1 MRIVYSWLKDYVDTK
16 KTPEEIRELLTFHV
30 TEVESVQP
38 EGAIANVVVG
48 RVLEVKPH
56 PNADKLLLASVDI
69 GRGEPLTIVCGA
81 PNVAVGQ
88 LVPVALI
95 GAVLPNGMKI
105 ERRAV
110 RGEMSE
116 GMICAEDELG
126 LGKNHEGIIVLPAT
140 YKIGDTFAPA
150 GGDTIIDVSVMPNRP
165 DLMSHLGVARE
176 LAALEKKPLTVKD
189 YPPAPGAENILTVRV
204 EDTKICPR
212 FSAYVIGGI
221 KIGPSPDWMQ
231 KRLTAVGLR
240 PINNVVDLTNYLM
253 YDVGQP
259 LHAFDFDKVSGGQM
273 VVRGA
278 KDGEEVVTLDGE
290 KRRLKAGMPIIQDG
304 EKLIDLAGIMGGQN
318 SEVGASTT
326 TIVLQ
331 AANFDGIAIRQASRA
346 LGHRTDASA
355 LYEKNIDPNLALPT
369 LAKGFALLKEM
380 IPTGQVRQVI
390 DLAAVKVEPRK
401 ITLIA
406 DRVNKLLGTALS
418 EAEVV
423 GALTNLGL
431 TVAAQPGA
439 ASGVALRPHL
449 ITVTIPTYRRDLTLP
464 QDLIEE
470 VARYVG
476 YDQIPTKL
484 PAGELVPPP
493 RNTQLDLERQAK
505 EALVGSGF
513 NEVVTYAF
521 NSRSELAR
529 LGGDVAGHLEVA
541 NPISPE
547 HAFMRAS
554 LIPNLLSAAVTN
566 LKEFPEFSL
575 FELGNIF
582 YNSSARGQEK
592 VEEHSKL
599 AGVMVNTRPRKSGGK
614 VRSESFLKAKGVVNM
629 LLEQLGFDAKKI
641 SYVHLD
647 VPNATWH
654 PGRTATVRVARAG
667 EGTLDRTVWEDIG
680 FIGEVHPAML
690 AAYDIKTVVMLFDL
704 DFEKLG
710 QLAGGKK
717 ELREIGK
724 FPAVTLDVALVVDRQ
739 VLISEL
745 ENVLDEA
752 GGEMLERVELF
763 DVYEGDKVPKGK
775 KSLAFHLVYRSPERT
790 LTDSEVQAQ
799 HAKGLAAVKQKFGA
813 EIRK

>member
-1 MRIVYSWLKDYVDTK
+1 MKIVYSWLKDYVDTK

-48 RVLEVKPH
+48 KVLEVKPH
-56 PNADKLLLASVDI
+56 PNADKLRLTSVDI
-69 GRGEPLTIVCGA
+69 GQGEPLKIVCGA
-81 PNVAVGQ
+81 PNVAAGQ

-110 RGEMSE
+110 RGEMSD
-116 GMICAEDELG
+116 GMICAEDELD
-126 LGKNHEGIIVLPAT
+126 LGKNHKGIIVLPAT
-140 YKIGDTFAPA
+140 YKIGATFAPA

-176 LAALEKKPLTVKD
+176 LAALEKKPVAVKD
-189 YPPAPGAENILTVRV
+189 YPQPQGAENILTVEV
-204 EDTKICPR
+204 ADTKICPR

-221 KIGPSPDWMQ
+221 KIGPSPEWMQ
-231 KRLTAVGLR
+231 KRLTVVGLR

-259 LHAFDFDKVSGGQM
+259 LHAFDFDKVAGGRM

-278 KDGEEVVTLDGE
+278 KAGEEVVTLDGE
-290 KRRLKAGMPIIQDG
+290 RRRLKAGMPIIQDS

-318 SEVGASTT
+318 SEVGESTT

-355 LYEKNIDPNLALPT
+355 IYEKNIDPNLTIPA
-369 LAKGFALLKEM
+369 LAKGVALLKEM
-380 IPTGQVRQVI
+380 IPTAQVRQVI
-390 DLAAVKVEPRK
+390 DLEAAKVEPRR
-401 ITLIA
+401 IQLVA
-406 DRVNKLLGTALS
+406 DRVNKLLGTVLNES
-418 EAEVV
+418 EIVE
-423 GALTNLGL
+423 ALTNLGL
-431 TVAAQPGA
+431 MVSGRGQLMVTV
-439 ASGVALRPHL
+439 
-449 ITVTIPTYRRDLTLP
+449 PTYRRDLMLP

-470 VARYVG
+470 VARYIG
-476 YDQIPTKL
+476 YDRIPTKL

-493 RNTQLDLERQAK
+493 RNKQLDLEKDAK

-521 NSRSELAR
+521 NGRKGLER
-529 LGGDVAGHLEVA
+529 LGSDVAGHLEVA

-547 HAFMRAS
+547 YVYMRAS
-554 LIPNLLSAAVTN
+554 LIPNLLVAVEMN
-566 LKEFPEFSL
+566 LKEFPEFSI

-582 YNSSARGQEK
+582 YNSSARGRER
-592 VEEHSKL
+592 VEEHLKL
-599 AGVMVNTRPRKSGGK
+599 TGAMVNTRPRKSGGK

-629 LLEQLGFDAKKI
+629 LLEQLGFEQKKI
-641 SYVHLD
+641 SYINLN
-647 VPNATWH
+647 VPNATFH
-654 PGRTATVRVARAG
+654 PGRTAVVRVAQAG
-667 EGTLDRTVWEDIG
+667 EGTLDQTVWEDIG

-690 AAYDIKTVVMLFDL
+690 AAYDIKAVVMLFDL

-710 QLAGGKK
+710 QLAGGKNK
-717 ELREIGK
+717 LRDIGK

-752 GGEMLERVELF
+752 GSEMLERVELF
-763 DVYEGDKVPKGK
+763 DVYEGDKVPQGK

-790 LTDSEVQAQ
+790 LTDSEVQTQ
-799 HAKGLAAVKQKFGA
+799 HAKVLAAVKTKLGA